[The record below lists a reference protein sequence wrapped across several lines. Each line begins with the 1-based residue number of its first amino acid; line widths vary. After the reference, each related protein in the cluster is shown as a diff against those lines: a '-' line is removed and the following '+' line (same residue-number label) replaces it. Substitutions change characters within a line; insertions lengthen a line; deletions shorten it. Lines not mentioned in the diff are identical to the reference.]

1 MGKTREESLCAV
13 EPIPD
18 EEEKKTECE
27 GLCPPSVA
35 LHPFFFSAELLS
47 FSLSF
52 PGDRGE
58 RESSMPPRRWR
69 SAPRLLP
76 KLSLV
81 AALVVSYSCAH
92 PQGHAKQGQHSRPA
106 PASAARA
113 ALFSRSPSS
122 PSPSSAPDP
131 PAPDLPSVSA
141 SGYVPN
147 GGADRGG
154 GRLFFTY
161 YEKNNS
167 SAGSN
172 GDEPIFLWL
181 EGGPGCA
188 SSFGNFYINGPARAL
203 ASRDESAGRRRATGK
218 LRTNP
223 HAWNAL
229 GGLLFID
236 QPVGTGFSVPG
247 GAGRAMIPRTEV
259 EVAADLYFGLCELF
273 GPGGPLEALAP
284 RPLFVAGESYAGK
297 FVPSIAHYILQAEA
311 EAGGGGSG
319 RRRRGAAT
327 AGQRLRVRRELRRE
341 RDASSG
347 AMLPLR
353 PPPFYLAGIA
363 VVRVVS
369 EFSGVFSGER
379 ERERTPT
386 RKGEKKRG
394 KNSLRK
400 KKKLKIRGTAS
411 STPAPRSSP
420 TPLPC
425 TTEASSTRPSARGP
439 WPRRCRSRRSSARL
453 PFPRHTPPAPAC
465 WSASRSSPAWGRCSM
480 PGGTRTTTQDT
491 PWTST

>member
-1 MGKTREESLCAV
+1 
-13 EPIPD
+13 
-18 EEEKKTECE
+18 
-27 GLCPPSVA
+27 
-35 LHPFFFSAELLS
+35 
-47 FSLSF
+47 
-52 PGDRGE
+52 
-58 RESSMPPRRWR
+58 MPPQRWR

-92 PQGHAKQGQHSRPA
+92 PQGHATQGQHSRPA

-131 PAPDLPSVSA
+131 AAPDLPSVSA

-188 SSFGNFYINGPARAL
+188 SSFGNFYINGPAHAL

-273 GPGGPLEALAP
+273 GPGARWRPWP
-284 RPLFVAGESYAGK
+284 RGLCSWRGSPTPGSSSPRSRITSCRRK
-297 FVPSIAHYILQAEA
+297 A
-311 EAGGGGSG
+311 EAGEGGGSG
-319 RRRRGAAT
+319 EEEERGRRRRPDSGPAGAKGAPEGT
-327 AGQRLRVRRELRRE
+327 GRLERRDVAPPTPSFLSRGYRGGESRIRFFWSIFWRRE
-341 RDASSG
+341 RENTDAKG
-347 AMLPLR
+347 K
-353 PPPFYLAGIA
+353 
-363 VVRVVS
+363 
-369 EFSGVFSGER
+369 EKER
-379 ERERTPT
+379 E
-386 RKGEKKRG
+386 
-394 KNSLRK
+394 
-400 KKKLKIRGTAS
+400 KL
-411 STPAPRSSP
+411 
-420 TPLPC
+420 
-425 TTEASSTRPSARGP
+425 
-439 WPRRCRSRRSSARL
+439 
-453 PFPRHTPPAPAC
+453 
-465 WSASRSSPAWGRCSM
+465 
-480 PGGTRTTTQDT
+480 
-491 PWTST
+491 TS

>member
-1 MGKTREESLCAV
+1 
-13 EPIPD
+13 
-18 EEEKKTECE
+18 
-27 GLCPPSVA
+27 
-35 LHPFFFSAELLS
+35 
-47 FSLSF
+47 
-52 PGDRGE
+52 
-58 RESSMPPRRWR
+58 MPPQRWR

-92 PQGHAKQGQHSRPA
+92 PQGHATQGQHSRPA

-131 PAPDLPSVSA
+131 AAPDLPSVSA

-188 SSFGNFYINGPARAL
+188 SSFGNFYINGPAHAL

-369 EFSGVFSGER
+369 DFSGVFSGER
-379 ERERTPT
+379 ERENTDA
-386 RKGEKKRG
+386 KGREKERE
-394 KNSLRK
+394 
-400 KKKLKIRGTAS
+400 KL
-411 STPAPRSSP
+411 
-420 TPLPC
+420 
-425 TTEASSTRPSARGP
+425 
-439 WPRRCRSRRSSARL
+439 
-453 PFPRHTPPAPAC
+453 
-465 WSASRSSPAWGRCSM
+465 
-480 PGGTRTTTQDT
+480 
-491 PWTST
+491 TS